1 MTREKFRLAIVII
14 LVAFLWCYYE
24 DMSRPQYPKYLP
36 HTQMAGVVECD
47 TGLVI
52 TYKGTYTP
60 TLHGLEFESIEE
72 SKKFDEFLKDNKK
85 ITPEE
90 YLRKKQEE
98 TNNPSQ

>member
-52 TYKGTYTP
+52 TYGGTYTP

-72 SKKFDEFLKDNKK
+72 SKKFLERYKK
-85 ITPEE
+85 IITPEE
-90 YLRKKQEE
+90 FLRQERE
-98 TNNPSQ
+98 KESKPSE